1 MTLRWT
7 GIAILAVV
15 ISTTACLGR
24 SPNPERYMLGTD
36 GAGTAGDAAPEIA
49 LLVGPVRL
57 PAYLDRPQFAR
68 LEGPGEIELDEFAR
82 WLGGFEENFL
92 RALSLDLARRTGS
105 IRIAATPSKAPFPF
119 DARIRLHVD
128 DLVVD
133 GDVLR
138 TRIRWRGPDR
148 RSRGGG
154 RRRDGGADSDRRGRK
169 FRDRRGLR
177 RRHRA
182 PRRTDRGRAARLIGL
197 APGARAA
204 SSLPVAAATAGC
216 MRPAPRSR

>member
-1 MTLRWT
+1 MTMRWT

-24 SPNPERYMLGTD
+24 SPSPDHYMLGTEV
-36 GAGTAGDAAPEIA
+36 GGPAGDAASGIA

-68 LEGPGEIELDEFAR
+68 LAGQGEIELDELAR

-105 IRIAATPSKAPFPF
+105 IRIAAAPSKAPFPF

-128 DLVVD
+128 DMVVD
-133 GDVLR
+133 GGVLR
-138 TRIRWRGPDR
+138 TRIRWAVLPTG
-148 RSRGGG
+148 
-154 RRRDGGADSDRRGRK
+154 
-169 FRDRRGLR
+169 
-177 RRHRA
+177 
-182 PRRTDRGRAARLIGL
+182 DRGEAVVDLLDERIPIAGTGNSAI
-197 APGARAA
+197 
-204 SSLPVAAATAGC
+204 VAAHDAAIALLAE
-216 MRPAPRSR
+216 RIVAALPD

>member
-24 SPNPERYMLGTD
+24 SPSPEHYMLGTD
-36 GAGTAGDAAPEIA
+36 GAGPAGEAAPEIA

-68 LEGPGEIELDEFAR
+68 LDGPGGIELDEFAR

-105 IRIAATPSKAPFPF
+105 IRIVSTPSKAPFPF

-128 DLVVD
+128 DLVVE
-133 GDVLR
+133 GDALR
-138 TRIRWRGPDR
+138 ARIRWAVIPTGDRGAAVVDVMEERIPIA
-148 RSRGGG
+148 GGG
-154 RRRDGGADSDRRGRK
+154 NSAIVAAHDA
-169 FRDRRGLR
+169 
-177 RRHRA
+177 A
-182 PRRTDRGRAARLIGL
+182 IARLAERI
-197 APGARAA
+197 
-204 SSLPVAAATAGC
+204 VAAL
-216 MRPAPRSR
+216 PD

>member
-24 SPNPERYMLGTD
+24 SPSPERYMLGTD

-92 RALSLDLARRTGS
+92 RALSLELARRTGS

-138 TRIRWRGPDR
+138 IRIRWALVPTGDRGAAVVDVMEERIPIA
-148 RSRGGG
+148 GGG
-154 RRRDGGADSDRRGRK
+154 NPA
-169 FRDRRGLR
+169 
-177 RRHRA
+177 
-182 PRRTDRGRAARLIGL
+182 I
-197 APGARAA
+197 
-204 SSLPVAAATAGC
+204 VAAHDAAIALLAE
-216 MRPAPRSR
+216 RIVAALPD

>member
-138 TRIRWRGPDR
+138 TRIRWALVPTGDRGAAVVDVMEERIPIA
-148 RSRGGG
+148 GGG
-154 RRRDGGADSDRRGRK
+154 NSA
-169 FRDRRGLR
+169 
-177 RRHRA
+177 
-182 PRRTDRGRAARLIGL
+182 I
-197 APGARAA
+197 
-204 SSLPVAAATAGC
+204 VAAYDAAIALLAE
-216 MRPAPRSR
+216 RIVAALPD